1 MALTGT
7 TNEQKIW
14 NYLKSKGLNNCGVA
28 GLMGNLYA
36 ESGLIPNNLQNTYN
50 TSLGMSDVQY
60 TAAVDTGRY
69 SNFVNDAAGYGLAQW
84 TYWTRK
90 KAMLEYAQKANKS
103 IGDLEMQ
110 LGFLIQELTNN
121 FSGVLSTLKT
131 ATTVLQAS
139 NAVLLKFECPAD
151 QGTGVQ
157 NARASYGQK
166 YYDKYAGTSSTAT
179 PAASSNAKAASTG
192 YTAETVVALANAEVG
207 YKEKASNSQLENKTA
222 NAGHSN
228 WNKYAADIDNNHPD
242 FYNGKKNGYDWC
254 DIFNDDIHIRA
265 AGGDA
270 EVARKGLY
278 QPKKSTGAGCDFS
291 AGFYRA
297 NGAWIP
303 RGGTPK
309 PGDQIFFGPE
319 GSEQHTG
326 IVVKVTST
334 MVYTVEGNSSD
345 MTAARSY
352 SRTDSWITGYGRPKY
367 TGTSSGSSGST
378 VTTPKKTV
386 AEVAQEVIDGKW
398 GNGDDRKN
406 RLTAAGYSYASVQA
420 KVNEIL
426 SSKSTT
432 STAQPSTG
440 SGTIYTVKSGD
451 TLSGIAAKYGTTY
464 QALAS
469 YNGISNP
476 NKISVGQKL
485 KIPKKGATAS
495 QPAAASSTYTVKR
508 GDTLYGIALNQ
519 LGSGSRYPE
528 IVKLNGLTST
538 TIYPGQ
544 KLKLPKR

>member
-1 MALTGT
+1 MALIGT

-14 NYLKSKGLNNCGVA
+14 NYLKGKGLNNYGAA

-36 ESGLIPNNLQNTYN
+36 ESGLVPNNLQNTYN

-69 SNFVNDAAGYGLAQW
+69 DNFVNDAAGYGLAQW
-84 TYWTRK
+84 TYCTRK
-90 KAMLEYAQKANKS
+90 KAMLEYAKKANKS

-110 LGFLIQELTNN
+110 LGFLIQELTDNYP
-121 FSGVLSTLKT
+121 GILSILKT
-131 ATTVLQAS
+131 ATSVQQAS
-139 NAVLLKFECPAD
+139 NIVLFKFECPAD
-151 QGTGVQ
+151 QGTNMQ
-157 NARASYGQK
+157 IARASYGQK
-166 YYDKYAGTSSTAT
+166 YYDKYAGATQTGTPSASTAQ
-179 PAASSNAKAASTG
+179 PSG
-192 YTAETVVALANAEVG
+192 YTAEAVVALANAEVG
-207 YKEKASNSQLENKTA
+207 YKEKASNSQLESKTA
-222 NAGHSN
+222 NAGHNN

-291 AGFYRA
+291 AQFYRD

-303 RGGTPK
+303 RSGTPK
-309 PGDQIFFGPE
+309 PGDQVFFGPE
-319 GSEQHTG
+319 GREQHTG

-334 MVYTVEGNSSD
+334 TVYTVEGNSSD

-378 VTTPKKTV
+378 TTTPKKSV

-406 RLTAAGYSYASVQA
+406 RLTAAGYSYAAVQA

-426 SSKSTT
+426 AGKSSTPASTPSTT
-432 STAQPSTG
+432 TG
-440 SGTIYTVKSGD
+440 DTIYTVKSGD
-451 TLSGIAAKYGTTY
+451 TLSSIAAKYGITY

-485 KIPKKGATAS
+485 KIPKQGAKAS
-495 QPAAASSTYTVKR
+495 QSAATSSTYTVKR

-519 LGSGSRYPE
+519 LGRGSRYPE

-544 KLKLPKR
+544 KLKLPQR

>member
-14 NYLKSKGLNNCGVA
+14 NYLKSKGLNNYGVA

-50 TSLGMSDVQY
+50 SSLGMSDVQY

-69 SNFVNDAAGYGLAQW
+69 NNFVNDAAGYGLAQW

-90 KAMLEYAQKANKS
+90 KAMLEYAQKANAS
-103 IGDLEMQ
+103 IGDLQMQ
-110 LGFLIQELTNN
+110 LGFLIQELSSN

-131 ATTVLQAS
+131 ATSVLQAS

-166 YYDKYAGTSSTAT
+166 YYDKYAGTSSSTTQTASRT
-179 PAASSNAKAASTG
+179 ASG
-192 YTAETVVALANAEVG
+192 YTAANVVAIANAEVG
-207 YKEKASNSQLENKTA
+207 YKEKASNSQLDSKTA
-222 NAGHSN
+222 NAGHNN

-254 DIFNDDIHIRA
+254 DIFNDDVHIRA

-291 AGFYRA
+291 AQFYRD

-303 RGGTPK
+303 RSGTPK

-326 IVVKVTST
+326 IVVNVTAST
-334 MVYTVEGNSSD
+334 VYTVEGNSSD

-367 TGTSSGSSGST
+367 TGTSSGSGSST
-378 VTTPKKTV
+378 TTTPTKSV
-386 AEVAQEVIDGKW
+386 ATVAQEVIDGKW

-406 RLTAAGYSYASVQA
+406 RLTAAGYSYAAVQA

-426 SSKSTT
+426 AGKSSGST
-432 STAQPSTG
+432 SGGNTG
-440 SGTIYTVKSGD
+440 SDTVYTVKSGD

-476 NKISVGQKL
+476 NRISVGQKI
-485 KIPKKGATAS
+485 KIPGKSSGTT
-495 QPAAASSTYTVKR
+495 AAASSTTYTVKK

-544 KLKLPKR
+544 KLKLPR